1 MRFSCPD
8 EIAIPDEDILTFL
21 FSRTKFKDDD
31 VVWIDGER
39 PLSEITLS
47 QTRKL
52 TGEIGQ
58 GLRNLGV
65 GADGTGT
72 DIVLSFVENQIF
84 IAPALFGVLCAEG
97 IHSTCSPLATPF
109 ELARQVSLSC
119 PKVLIC
125 SAQTRDIAQAVLKR
139 NKNTSTPPILLQMD
153 SENLDLVSLESGESI
168 LGQGELPWK
177 RLVDRL
183 VLQRRTACLIYSS
196 GTTGT
201 PKGVE
206 LSHANIVANLC
217 QMGFYFGP
225 RADKIRKEGNTP
237 RMTALLQNSVAVGVL
252 THNMMSLQH
261 GMQVVMMA
269 KYDFETLTR
278 YSTKYSLSV
287 FFLAPSIWN
296 RIANEWP
303 VGDCKNIRWAM
314 SGGSPLSLVL
324 QERVNKAL
332 KAGTYLLPNWGMTE
346 LVCGATQINPDV
358 GDDEASVGKLLPR
371 MEAMVIGED
380 GQSLPSGQSGEL
392 VVKGKHPVSGKWF
405 IN

>member
-1 MRFSCPD
+1 MD
-8 EIAIPDEDILTFL
+8 NN
-21 FSRTKFKDDD
+21 
-31 VVWIDGER
+31 VVWIDGEK
-39 PLSEITLS
+39 PQLNVTLS
-47 QTRKL
+47 KARRL
-52 TGEIGQ
+52 IGEIGQ
-58 GLRNLGV
+58 GLRILGV
-65 GADGTGT
+65 GADGQGT

-84 IAPALFGVLCAEG
+84 IAPALFGVLCAEA

-125 SAQTRDIAQAVLKR
+125 SAQTREIAQEVLKR
-139 NKNTSTPPILLQMD
+139 NKSTSSPVLLQMD
-153 SENLDLVSLESGESI
+153 SVKQDLVNLETGKSI
-168 LGQGELPWK
+168 LGYGELPWK
-177 RLVDRL
+177 RLTDPA

-206 LSHANIVANLC
+206 LSHANMVTNLC

-225 RADKIRKEGNTP
+225 RADKIRNEGKTP
-237 RMTALLQNSVAVGVL
+237 RMTALLQNSVAVGVI
-252 THNMMSLQH
+252 THNMMSVQH
-261 GMQVVMMA
+261 GMEVVMMA
-269 KYDFETLTR
+269 KYDFEKLTR
-278 YSTKYSLSV
+278 YSKKYSLSV

-303 VGDCKNIRWAM
+303 EADCKNIRWAM

-324 QERVNKAL
+324 QARVNKAL
-332 KAGTYLLPNWGMTE
+332 TPGTYLLPNWGMTE
-346 LVCGATQINPDV
+346 LVCGATQINPDE

-380 GQSLPSGQSGEL
+380 GRSLQTGQSGEL
-392 VVKGKHPVSGKWF
+392 VVKGSQNPPPVSEEWIF
-405 IN
+405 S